1 MLKELAASNAEIFQ
15 VVVELNKPQQS
26 EKAVKK
32 VIEKY
37 GRINGLV
44 NNAGQNEWVGLE
56 YGNYENF
63 MAGLH
68 KNLIHYYLMVHFAL
82 PEL

>member
-63 MAGLH
+63 MAGCT
-68 KNLIHYYLMVHFAL
+68 KI
-82 PEL
+82 